1 MCLNF
6 QNSGLYVESIGTI
19 DKTFGGCVIKLNGG
33 ENLCRRSRGHNVV
46 VINPLTGNMD
56 SKVFDTYG
64 SSDQVFQKFKNPNCL
79 KVLQNS
85 LFIKQTF
92 NYYSNH
98 EKLSLKYETFI

>member
-1 MCLNF
+1 MLTFF
-6 QNSGLYVESIGTI
+6 QNLGFYVESAGA
-19 DKTFGGCVIKLNGG
+19 DDGYSCVIKLNGG
-33 ENLCRRSRGHNVV
+33 ENLCRRRRGHNVV

-92 NYYSNH
+92 NYYSSH
-98 EKLSLKYETFI
+98 EYFLVEIQKTIT